1 MIVPVLSF
9 CSRPDERTETTMKGY
24 FSRDGPSP
32 LSQIGNHFLDFRWK
46 IYYGGGEKWAMDQLK
61 RPVSVTNQPR
71 AQPEQAA
78 LL

>member
-1 MIVPVLSF
+1 MIVPVLFF
-9 CSRPDERTETTMKGY
+9 CTRPGERTEIMKGY

-32 LSQIGNHFLDFRWK
+32 LSQIGNRFLDFRRK